1 MLHGIPKLGDIC
13 SLESKINFFQRVQV
27 VGIVKEDTKGIPEE
41 LQVKFLDEGTFSVV
55 KASLQHFTVIN
66 IFTHIIY
73 ATLCRYGNCCT
84 AQHCL
89 N

>member
-1 MLHGIPKLGDIC
+1 LHGIPKLGDIC

-27 VGIVKEDTKGIPEE
+27 ISVVKENSKGIPEE

-55 KASLQHFTVIN
+55 KASMQHFMVIT

-73 ATLCRYGNCCT
+73 AAL
-84 AQHCL
+84 
-89 N
+89 

>member
-1 MLHGIPKLGDIC
+1 LHGIPKLGDIC

-27 VGIVKEDTKGIPEE
+27 TGVVKENSKGIPEE

-55 KASLQHFTVIN
+55 KASMQLFMVIT

-73 ATLCRYGNCCT
+73 AAFLLQMCVCVKTCVM
-84 AQHCL
+84 
-89 N
+89 